1 MRTLFRYVSMLIIV
15 LSVASCGGGGGGGGG
30 GGTATGT
37 ATLSWTAPTLND
49 NGTALTDLAGFKVHY
64 GTSPGAHP
72 LTIDAGNVTTIQVAS
87 LAAGHTYY
95 FVVTAYNAAGIESDP
110 SNEGSKTIP

>member
-15 LSVASCGGGGGGGGG
+15 LSVASCGGGGGGGGV
-30 GGTATGT
+30 TTGT

-49 NGTALTDLAGFKVHY
+49 NGTALTDLAGFKIHY
-64 GTSPGAHP
+64 GTSPGVHP

-87 LAAGHTYY
+87 LTTGHTYY
-95 FVVTAYNAAGIESDP
+95 FVVTAYNTAGIESDP